1 MMHTRKRRAKSTRP
15 TVGNVKFRSNVEKEF
30 FLTLQKMRIPFEYEP
45 RYNLTGPSV
54 HKNKNIRIVSSRGAD
69 QVWMTVDFRFEIA
82 GVTYIVDTKGVKETD
97 KDKSI
102 LKYALLKHK
111 LLDEGLG
118 ETHEIRWIYTK
129 QVHKLAE
136 TAAYMPQNFWSEFL
150 KIKPI

>member
-1 MMHTRKRRAKSTRP
+1 MHTRKRRAKSTRP